1 MLWTIVDLT
10 MIEGILLNWRRHWI
24 SWAQNLIF
32 VAKIEKML
40 QLKDFCGWRPIWVR
54 CLFNLVFW
62 VLLCTQAFGFI
73 LFFSFLVSLSLI
85 LDSSFMSEA
94 EPSSVASWAD
104 IFHGPLGNRTCGPQL
119 GTDTEQGDGGIAP
132 VTWRKSGIFEGIL
145 WRIKRYFLRLSP
157 KK

>member
-94 EPSSVASWAD
+94 EPSSVASWAASTASLLVTED
-104 IFHGPLGNRTCGPQL
+104 LLNNLSFSLNFLLLLTCSPPASSSLNPRYSSYPLLMFP
-119 GTDTEQGDGGIAP
+119 
-132 VTWRKSGIFEGIL
+132 
-145 WRIKRYFLRLSP
+145 
-157 KK
+157 